1 LKPLKIFFLFVLFSF
16 LWSCKPK
23 ETSETFYIP
32 FLKEK
37 AEEIIFMINDK
48 DWEGI
53 RNLSTEEFKKN
64 LDEEFINVNTKIF
77 FEPAGKYL
85 YTKEAYFLETK
96 DKNSGE
102 VIGVVIVKVGYENKT
117 LCYTFNFAK
126 DTKLIGFFLK

>member
-1 LKPLKIFFLFVLFSF
+1 MTNTNATNLRKNLFSY
-16 LWSCKPK
+16 LDSTI
-23 ETSETFYIP
+23 EY
-32 FLKEK
+32 
-37 AEEIIFMINDK
+37 NDV
-48 DWEGI
+48 
-53 RNLSTEEFKKN
+53 
-64 LDEEFINVNTKIF
+64 INVNTKIF

-102 VIGVVIVKVGYENKT
+102 VIGIVIVKVGYENKT

>member
-1 LKPLKIFFLFVLFSF
+1 MKALKIFFIFVLF
-16 LWSCKPK
+16 LLCWSCKRK
-23 ETSETFYIP
+23 ETSENFHIP

-53 RNLSTEEFKKN
+53 RNLSTDEFKQN
-64 LDEEFINVNTKIF
+64 FDEEFINLNTKIF

-102 VIGVVIVKVGYENKT
+102 VIGVIIVKAGYEKKT